1 MYNEKLGMTN
11 QKMQLGVV
19 SVSRD
24 SILCKLRE
32 LRAEAALW
40 NLLQTCNFYRIAAN
54 HKTTQN
60 WLLKANYHAETA
72 FLSHF
77 YHW

>member
-1 MYNEKLGMTN
+1 MTN

-32 LRAEAALW
+32 LRAEGALKLVT
-40 NLLQTCNFYRIAAN
+40 NVQFFRIAVN
-54 HKTTQN
+54 HKLRKTDC
-60 WLLKANYHAETA
+60 
-72 FLSHF
+72 
-77 YHW
+77 

>member
-1 MYNEKLGMTN
+1 MKEKLKGPASRYNEKLGMTN

-32 LRAEAALW
+32 LRAEGALKLVT
-40 NLLQTCNFYRIAAN
+40 NVQ
-54 HKTTQN
+54 
-60 WLLKANYHAETA
+60 
-72 FLSHF
+72 FL
-77 YHW
+77 

>member
-1 MYNEKLGMTN
+1 MKEKLKSSASRCNEKLGMTN

-32 LRAEAALW
+32 LRAEGALKLVT
-40 NLLQTCNFYRIAAN
+40 NVQFLQNCS
-54 HKTTQN
+54 KSQTTQN
-60 WLLKANYHAETA
+60 
-72 FLSHF
+72 
-77 YHW
+77 